1 MKEPC
6 ERILVVDD
14 SGETVELV
22 QRHLEAEGYR
32 VFPAAG
38 VEEAIRI
45 LERQPV
51 ELVITDLKMP
61 RVSGLDLVR
70 HVRENIR
77 ETEVMM
83 ITGYASIEGAVTAV
97 KLGAEEYLA
106 KPFLREELLAA
117 VHRALQ
123 TLRVRRAGATPQEP
137 AALLGLVGE
146 SDPIRRVHAAVLRE
160 AGRSSPVLLV
170 GEIGTG
176 KEATARALH
185 YGGPRAGQPF
195 LVFRAGSIPGERL
208 ESELFG
214 TGGRVLLDQKG
225 AGSAARDPGVS
236 ASGGFLQLAVG
247 GTLFLDGLE
256 RLPPPLQERLVLEHL
271 TEGAAATGR
280 PRRGSRDRSPR
291 LVAGTAHDP
300 QGLCERGRLV
310 GTLREAFDAGTVHLP
325 PLRERGDDVLLLA
338 RHFLLRTA
346 RDTGLPSPRFSD
358 RALAAL
364 CEYYWPGNV
373 GELEAV
379 VGILAGAVA
388 GGQID
393 VPDLPSLMRFSA
405 LRGGG
410 TYHSL
415 AEVELQHVRD
425 VLAAVSGNK
434 TKAAQIL
441 GIDRKTLREKLKNA
455 GEGVV

>member
-1 MKEPC
+1 MMKEAP

-14 SGETVELV
+14 AAETLELV
-22 QRHLEAEGYR
+22 RRQLHAEGYR
-32 VFPAAG
+32 VFSAAG
-38 VEEAIRI
+38 VAEAIRL
-45 LERQPV
+45 LEEQSV
-51 ELVITDLKMP
+51 DLVITDLKMP

-70 HVRENIR
+70 HVRENLR

-117 VHRALQ
+117 VQRALQ
-123 TLRVRRAGATPQEP
+123 ALRARRAGATPQEP

-146 SDPIRRVHAAVLRE
+146 SESIRRVHAAVLRE
-160 AGRSSPVLLV
+160 AGRGTGVLLV

-176 KEATARALH
+176 KEATARAIH
-185 YGGPRAGQPF
+185 YGGPRAGRPF
-195 LVFRAGSIPGERL
+195 LVFRAGAIPAERV
-208 ESELFG
+208 ETELFG
-214 TGGRVLLDQKG
+214 SIDP
-225 AGSAARDPGVS
+225 SAPESD
-236 ASGGFLQLAVG
+236 GFLQLAEG
-247 GTLFLDGLE
+247 GTLFLDGVA
-256 RLPPPLQERLVLEHL
+256 RLPQALQERLTPEALAK
-271 TEGAAATGR
+271 GAAATGQR
-280 PRRGSRDRSPR
+280 RRGSRDRSVR
-291 LVAGTAHDP
+291 LIAGTAHDP
-300 QGLCERGRLV
+300 ERLSERGKLA
-310 GTLREAFDAGTVHLP
+310 GALREAFDGGAVHLP
-325 PLRERGDDVLLLA
+325 PLRERGEDVLLLA

-346 RDTGLPSPRFSD
+346 RDTGLPLPRFSD

-364 CEYYWPGNV
+364 REYYWPGNV

-379 VGILAGAVA
+379 VGILSGVVE

-410 TYHSL
+410 MHRSL
-415 AEVELQHVRD
+415 AEVDLQHIQE
-425 VLAAVSGNK
+425 VLAAVGGNK
-434 TKAAQIL
+434 TKAAEIL

-455 GEGVV
+455 GETVA